1 MSQNKILMK
10 LSDLKENL
18 QHLFGKKKTL
28 IYKINENEVDQYQD
42 DLPLTINRD
51 PGPGITFYT
60 TENSEFSRGLAR
72 ETPKGIDRFDEQC
85 IQYLEFKQFKIS
97 VFWAFVSKALI
108 MMTSPIAPEQVVGT
122 IEVTP

>member
-1 MSQNKILMK
+1 MRQNKILMK

-18 QHLFGKKKTL
+18 QHLLGKKKTQFH
-28 IYKINENEVDQYQD
+28 KIKEEEVDQYLD

-72 ETPKGIDRFDEQC
+72 EIPKGIDRFDE
-85 IQYLEFKQFKIS
+85 
-97 VFWAFVSKALI
+97 
-108 MMTSPIAPEQVVGT
+108 
-122 IEVTP
+122 